1 MTLRDRV
8 RALANERGLSL
19 PTLEAKLGFG
29 NGTIVKWDKASPNT
43 DKLTKVADFFNVS
56 VDYLL
61 GRDTDEAK
69 SAAND
74 GSDEN
79 FMILSRNA
87 KKLSPEKRKQL
98 LDIAKVMF
106 EEEFRD

>member
-1 MTLRDRV
+1 M
-8 RALANERGLSL
+8 LANERGLSL
-19 PTLEAKLGFG
+19 PALEAKLGFG

-61 GRDTDEAK
+61 GRDTCEEKETA
-69 SAAND
+69 D
-74 GSDEN
+74 GDPDEN
-79 FMILSRNA
+79 FTILSRNA